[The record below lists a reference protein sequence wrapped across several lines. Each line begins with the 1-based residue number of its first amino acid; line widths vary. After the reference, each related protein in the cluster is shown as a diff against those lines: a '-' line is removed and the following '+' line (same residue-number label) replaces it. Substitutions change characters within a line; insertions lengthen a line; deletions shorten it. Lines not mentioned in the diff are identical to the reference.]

1 MTFLCGLVTRGAS
14 RDHWYASVS
23 TATAGNSCSIEL
35 AMRLT
40 ALSMVLGECQGSGC
54 SAPLATLLPLADAI
68 VEGELGAMDAEAVR
82 LGENIPT
89 GLECY
94 HGSRVNTWCCGQY
107 DCVDRERPGAAALV

>member
-1 MTFLCGLVTRGAS
+1 MCCAVVGGLLFRERGRAL
-14 RDHWYASVS
+14 RPGVEP
-23 TATAGNSCSIEL
+23 GCSPSD
-35 AMRLT
+35 A
-40 ALSMVLGECQGSGC
+40 ALVGECQGSGC

-94 HGSRVNTWCCGQY
+94 HGSRVNTWCCGSY
-107 DCVDRERPGAAALV
+107 DCADRERPGAA